1 MQGKHASEYAR
12 ILDWKAMLLNP
23 GSVEVCMKVH
33 VGRTTLLLA
42 SVVTVAAGA
51 ISARPAPP
59 TATKSGIGNAGTLAK
74 SAVKILQENCVACHT
89 GASASGKLDLSTRAA
104 FLRGGVSG
112 PSFNKAKPETSLLV
126 RAMRHDGR
134 SMPPSSK
141 VSTAD
146 TDTIAKWMAAGS
158 PWADTGFV
166 VKSGP
171 PQVDDYARNWWSF
184 KPVRQV
190 ALPAVKDAKWGKLP
204 IDRIVLAKL
213 EKNGLKPNAPLNRV
227 QLLRRV
233 TYDLIGLPP
242 SKAEVEAFIADKS
255 PSAYSKVVD
264 RLLASPQYGERWG
277 RHWLDLVRYA
287 ETNSF
292 ERDGDKPDVWRYRDY
307 VIKSF
312 NEDKPYDRFVKEQLA
327 GDELQDAGTDG
338 LIATGYYRL
347 GQWDDEPVDPEQAR
361 FDELDDIV
369 TTTGQ
374 SVLGLNVN
382 CARCHDSKV
391 DPLPQRD
398 YYRMVAFFNNINRYG
413 LRSHESVMERSLR
426 PIASKEI
433 VAKYQA
439 DLRTHR
445 DKLQKLDR
453 TIRGIEQKAQKTFIP
468 VEHQEFRDEF
478 KRPGLLKLRVPNVI
492 SQAEYDDYIRLLKE
506 RQETRD
512 NPPPGLESAL
522 CVTEPGAKPKETF
535 VLARGSAA
543 APTEKVEPGFPSV
556 LVALDAPVELNPD
569 GSPTSGLRSQFA
581 DWITQPSNPLTS
593 RVIVNRVFQHHFGR
607 GIVRTTSN
615 FGYTGTK
622 PTHPELLDY
631 LAGRF
636 VAGGWK
642 FKALHKEIL
651 LSNTY
656 QMSSAPNPAALKKD
670 PENELLWRVDMQRL
684 EAEVIRDSILSA
696 SGQLNLNLGGP
707 SVLVRIPD
715 EVLAGQS
722 VPGAGWGLSSPEDQ
736 ARRSV
741 YVKIKRSLVVP
752 FFAAFDA
759 ADTDTACPVRNTTVV
774 PTQALSL
781 LNSQFIQEQAG
792 VFAKSVA
799 DKHSEPAEQVTEVLW
814 RVLQRKPST
823 AEVTRGTGFMAKA
836 MSTNGQNRLDA
847 LKQYCMVALNLNE
860 FIYID

>member
-1 MQGKHASEYAR
+1 
-12 ILDWKAMLLNP
+12 MLLDD

-59 TATKSGIGNAGTLAK
+59 TAAKSSIGNTGALAK

-89 GASASGKLDLSTRAA
+89 GANPSGKLDLSSRAGL
-104 FLRGGVSG
+104 LRGGISG
-112 PSFNKAKPETSLLV
+112 ASFNKTKPEASLLI

-141 VSTAD
+141 VGRTD
-146 TDTIAKWMAAGS
+146 TDTVAKWMAAGS
-158 PWADTGFV
+158 PWAETGIV
-166 VKSGP
+166 IKSGP

-184 KPVRQV
+184 KPVRTV
-190 ALPAVKDAKWGKLP
+190 PMPKVKDTKWGKAP
-204 IDRIVLAKL
+204 IDRLVLAKL
-213 EKNGLKPNAPLNRV
+213 EQNGLKPNAPLNRA

-233 TYDLIGLPP
+233 SYDLIGLPP
-242 SKAEVEAFIADKS
+242 TKAEAEAFIGDKS
-255 PSAYSKVVD
+255 PNAFAKVVD
-264 RLLASPQYGERWG
+264 RLLASPHYGERWG

-312 NEDKPYDRFVKEQLA
+312 NDDKPYDRFVKEQLA
-327 GDELQDAGTDG
+327 GDEMPDAGTDG

-398 YYRMVAFFNNINRYG
+398 YYRMVAFFNSINRYG
-413 LRSHESVMERSLR
+413 NRSHESVMERSMR
-426 PIASKEI
+426 PIASKDV

-439 DLRTHR
+439 DLRAHR
-445 DKLQKLDR
+445 EKLQQLDR
-453 TIRGIEQKAQKTFIP
+453 AIRGIEQKAQKTFIP
-468 VEHQEFRDEF
+468 VENQEFRDEF

-506 RQETRD
+506 RQETRE
-512 NPPPGLESAL
+512 NPPPGLETAL

-569 GSPTSGLRSQFA
+569 GSPTTGLRSQFA
-581 DWITQPSNPLTS
+581 DWVTQPSNPLTS
-593 RVIVNRVFQHHFGR
+593 RVIVNRMFQHHFGR

-615 FGYTGTK
+615 FGYTGSK

-631 LAGRF
+631 LAGRL
-636 VAGGWK
+636 VSGGWK
-642 FKALHKEIL
+642 LKALHKEIL

-656 QMSSAPNPAALKKD
+656 QMSSAPSAAALKKD

-684 EAEVIRDSILSA
+684 EAESIRDSILTA
-696 SGQLNLNLGGP
+696 SGQLNLNIGGP

-722 VPGAGWGLSSPEDQ
+722 VPGAGWGLSSPGEQ

-741 YVKIKRSLVVP
+741 YVKIKRSLTVP
-752 FFAAFDA
+752 LFAAFDA

-792 VFAKSVA
+792 IFAKNVA
-799 DKHSEPAEQVTEVLW
+799 EKYTEPAEQVTEVLW
-814 RVLQRKPST
+814 RVLQRKPT
-823 AEVTRGTGFMAKA
+823 TVEVNRGTGFIAK
-836 MSTNGQNRLDA
+836 MSATNGNNRMDA